1 MRNKVAGQ
9 QSPSGDVWG
18 AQGICAGALQFYY
31 SALDVKSFCL
41 FFLLLEKSHKLFSQS
56 TFLHGKYSLF
66 QLFCQCDGAQ
76 WLALGKLLSMLTI
89 TPSRFQTSIVFFLR
103 NSHLI
108 STFSLCFYPYF
119 LFISPFLYIL
129 YSSCIPFLSVEGCR
143 ATAESSCSF
152 NILSQ

>member
-1 MRNKVAGQ
+1 MAVALKLARKNISGMLKPVLMAQTLRNMRGH
-9 QSPSGDVWG
+9 STI
-18 AQGICAGALQFYY
+18 AQTLTILASLTKAVFG
-31 SALDVKSFCL
+31 
-41 FFLLLEKSHKLFSQS
+41 LEKLWKLGTPQ
-56 TFLHGKYSLF
+56 
-66 QLFCQCDGAQ
+66 
-76 WLALGKLLSMLTI
+76 LLSMLTI

-119 LFISPFLYIL
+119 SFYLTFSVYIIFIF
-129 YSSCIPFLSVEGCR
+129 YSFLSVEGCR